1 MRGRYTI
8 WTTLPR
14 NESCRGGISCVLSI
28 NVFVSQRWP
37 ENSLGEYKLIEVDYS
52 LSGELKISR
61 YLVVRK
67 VISDLIYHQVL
78 KHLCKFWVLIGLIV
92 YQRVFHREYLLQL
105 A

>member
-14 NESCRGGISCVLSI
+14 NQSCWGGVSCVLSI

-37 ENSLGEYKLIEVDYS
+37 ENSLGENKLIEVDYS
-52 LSGELKISR
+52 LFRELQISR

-67 VISDLIYHQVL
+67 IVSDLIYHQVL
-78 KHLCKFWVLIGLIV
+78 KHFCKFWVLIGLIV
-92 YQRVFHREYLLQL
+92 NQRVFHSENLLQL